1 MDITRNYFEFL
12 GLPVDF
18 NLDQAELSSRYRE
31 LQKQLHPDR
40 HAHQSDREQRLAV
53 QYTAYLNEALATL
66 KSPLRRAQYL
76 LSLQG
81 IDTEHQSGVQVEP
94 GFLMEQME
102 LRERVA
108 EAPEHSDPE
117 AELEQLTDLVDG
129 RLAALQSEF
138 ARAWDAQAME
148 QAELLVRKMQF
159 ISRLKADVEALED
172 RLFED

>member
-18 NLDQAELSSRYRE
+18 DLDQALLSERYRA
-31 LQKQLHPDR
+31 LQQQLHPDR

-53 QYTAYLNEALATL
+53 QYTTYLNEAQATL
-66 KSPLRRAQYL
+66 KSPLKRAQYL

-81 IDTEHQSGVQVEP
+81 IDTLADTRAQLDP

-108 EAPEHSDPE
+108 EAPEHADPE
-117 AELEQLTDLVDG
+117 AEMELLEAQVEH
-129 RLAALQSEF
+129 ALQQLQAAF
-138 ARAWDAQAME
+138 AAAWKE
-148 QAELLVRKMQF
+148 QALGDAEQLVRKMQF
-159 ISRLKADVEALED
+159 MVKLQSEVEALEE
-172 RLFED
+172 RLFDD

>member
-18 NLDQAELSSRYRE
+18 NIDQAELSSRYRE

-40 HAHQSDREQRLAV
+40 HAHHSDREQRLAV

-76 LSLQG
+76 LSLKG
-81 IDTEHQSGVQVEP
+81 VDTEQKSSVQVDP
-94 GFLMEQME
+94 TFLMEQME

-108 EAPEHSDPE
+108 EAPEHQDPE
-117 AELEQLTDLVDG
+117 AELEQLTALVDD
-129 RLAALQSEF
+129 RLAALQAEF
-138 ARAWDAQAME
+138 ARAWEEQALE

-159 ISRLKADVEALED
+159 ISRLQADVEALED

>member
-12 GLPVDF
+12 GLPVEY
-18 NLDQAELSSRYRE
+18 NIDQAELSSRYRE

-76 LSLQG
+76 LSLKG
-81 IDTEHQSGVQVEP
+81 VDTEQESSVQVDP
-94 GFLMEQME
+94 AFLMEQME

-108 EAPEHSDPE
+108 EAPEHNDPE
-117 AELEQLTDLVDG
+117 AELEALTALVDD
-129 RLAALQSEF
+129 RLAALQTEF
-138 ARAWDAQAME
+138 ARAWEEQALE
-148 QAELLVRKMQF
+148 QAELAVRKMQF
-159 ISRLKADVEALED
+159 ISRLQADVEALED

>member
-12 GLPVDF
+12 GLPVSY
-18 NLDQAELSSRYRE
+18 NIDQAELSSRYRE

-53 QYTAYLNEALATL
+53 QYTAFLNEALATL

-76 LSLQG
+76 LSLKG
-81 IDTEHQSGVQVEP
+81 VDTERESGVQVDP
-94 GFLMEQME
+94 AFLMEQME

-117 AELEQLTDLVDG
+117 AELEALTALVDE
-129 RLAALQSEF
+129 RLAALQAEF
-138 ARAWDAQAME
+138 ARAWEEQALE

-159 ISRLKADVEALED
+159 ISRLQADVEALED